1 MPRTRRSPGRFAP
14 MHHEHRRTPF
24 AAVCLV
30 GALSTAAGCAEP
42 PAGLAPAEDGPG
54 PKVVFDFARRPLPEI
69 PLPNDLA
76 TRPDASS
83 PTGKRI
89 NASMVA
95 PTNIEATAR
104 RRIDELSGWGTYQAI
119 TVSFDAPIDVADV
132 WKRHRDY
139 QAPGGRDYGF
149 EDDAVFVIDVTP
161 GSPGFGRPVPL
172 DLGEGNFPVLLRT
185 PQQYWEHDPKT
196 ITKALVFETYE
207 EDWNQNGVMDPG
219 EDLDLDGVLDH
230 PNLHPVQ
237 DGDPTTLD
245 PNRDV
250 VGSYEYQTNTLIM
263 KPILPLR
270 EKTTY
275 AVVITKRVRDFDGN
289 PVRSPFEAINHAD
302 QTRDLAPLEDAL
314 DDLGL
319 GLGDVAFAWTFTTQD
334 NTGDL
339 VAVRNGLYGAGPL
352 AWLAEDNP
360 PELTHLS
367 KMVDEVDPDGNP
379 VENRYLL
386 TPERMQPLLQPLAE
400 AAFGGFGNFTTER
413 IEANQSY
420 YAYHV
425 SGRFRTPYFLD
436 LEDEGNLDARAW
448 PADLFDEGLR
458 ARMQAEDPETGEKH
472 YREVQFFCSIPKD
485 EYKKDPNAPA
495 PIVLYAHGYTSNKL
509 EPFGLAI
516 YGKFGLA
523 VCSID
528 AVGHGVNV
536 GDQLSLV
543 RLLLAGLKLS
553 SLEEALLSGRARD
566 LDGDGFLD
574 EGGDMFTAYQFRT
587 RDNLR
592 QTLVDWMTFVR
603 LLRTFGEG
611 TMVDVNGDG
620 VPETLGDFDG
630 DGDVDLGG
638 DTVPFFASG
647 TSLGGLISSALSGI
661 EPKVIAAAP
670 ISGGAGLVDLAVRSE
685 QGGVVEALML
695 RLAGP
700 QIVGEPTAD
709 GGAMRIYQL
718 VPRDNEDVR
727 FTVAIRPEVQP
738 GDTVMVTNLRT
749 GDARCARV
757 MPNEPPPG
765 YESYVGWP
773 KASNCADND
782 PPGTCRTCDPGT
794 AGTYACDLAGTFR
807 VGVPADAGD
816 PLRIDVFA
824 GGDAVEVEP
833 DERQCTAKEDAELR
847 VTVDTFEVAG
857 TYRCGTDP
865 LLEDG
870 TPLPNGQFCRHFAVG
885 DELVALED
893 GYGFQR
899 ATPILRKFTNLA
911 QMIVEPADPA
921 VYAVHYS
928 REPLTFDEGDGP
940 FEAPPANVFNVVTI
954 GDPNVPVNVGV
965 AIAKVAGFIELFE
978 PDDRYGKTRN
988 RVLIDEGVQEGIP
1001 WLAVKGPAWG
1011 PVLVD
1016 ADVLSGCDNG
1026 PMEVCPDDGLM
1037 APRLSPPL
1045 RIVLDTPGTE
1055 DGKSGIVFPMTDEF
1069 NGVHGFPPP
1078 GIFDAPFDVGQYMI
1092 HQLGWFFRTEGT
1104 QVRYDPCMGEGV
1116 AACPWI
1122 PPVPAGP

>member
-1 MPRTRRSPGRFAP
+1 MPNAP
-14 MHHEHRRTPF
+14 SNLGLFRPVRLLSVCV
-24 AAVCLV
+24 AVC
-30 GALSTAAGCAEP
+30 AAAGCAEP
-42 PAGLAPAEDGPG
+42 PKGLAPAGDGDGPEI
-54 PKVVFDFARRPLPEI
+54 VFDFARKPLPEI

-76 TRPDASS
+76 TRPDPTS

-95 PTNIEATAR
+95 PTNLEATAR
-104 RRIDELSGWGTYQAI
+104 RRIDELSGWGAYQTI
-119 TVSFDAPIDVADV
+119 TVSFDAPIDVADL

-139 QAPGGRDYGF
+139 LAPGGRDYGF
-149 EDDAVFVIDVTP
+149 EDDAIFVVDVTP
-161 GSPGFGRPVPL
+161 GSPTYGQPVPL
-172 DLGEGNFPVLLRT
+172 DFGEGNFPVLLRT
-185 PQQYWEHDPKT
+185 PNQYWEHDPKT
-196 ITKALVFETYE
+196 ITKALALETYE
-207 EDWNQNGVMDPG
+207 EDRDQDGEMDPG

-230 PNLHPVQ
+230 PNVHPAQ

-245 PNRDV
+245 PNRDL
-250 VGSYEYQTNTLIM
+250 VGGYEYQTNTLM
-263 KPILPLR
+263 FKPILPLR

-275 AVVITKRVRDFDGN
+275 AVVITKRVRDFEGN
-289 PVRSPFEAINHAD
+289 PVRSPFEYVNHTD
-302 QTRDLAPLEDAL
+302 QTDDLAPLEDVMG
-314 DDLGL
+314 DLGL
-319 GLGDVAFAWTFTTQD
+319 SLDDVAFAWSFTTQD
-334 NTGDL
+334 STGDL
-339 VAVRNGLYGAGPL
+339 VAIRNGMYGAGPL

-367 KMVDEVDPDGNP
+367 MMVDEEDPDGNP
-379 VENRYLL
+379 VANRYIL
-386 TPERMQPLLQPLAE
+386 TPERMQPLLQPFAE
-400 AAFGGFGNFTTER
+400 AAFGNLGTFTTDV
-413 IEANQSY
+413 IEENQSY
-420 YAYHV
+420 YAYHI

-448 PADLFDEGLR
+448 PANLFGPSLR
-458 ARMQAEDPETGEKH
+458 ERMKGTDPLSGEPH
-472 YREVQFFCSIPKD
+472 YREVQFFCSIPRD
-485 EYKKDPNAPA
+485 EYKKDPDAPA
-495 PIVLYAHGYTSNKL
+495 PVVLYAHGYTSNKL

-528 AVGHGVNV
+528 AVAHGVNV
-536 GDQLSLV
+536 GDQLSQV
-543 RLLLAGLKLS
+543 RFLLAALRLS

-566 LDGDGFLD
+566 LDGDGMLD
-574 EGGDMFTAYQFRT
+574 EGADMFTAYQFRT

-592 QTLVDWMTFVR
+592 QTLVDWMTLVR

-611 TMVDVNGDG
+611 TMVDVDGDG
-620 VPETLGDFDG
+620 TPETLGDFDG

-638 DTVPFFASG
+638 DDVPFFASG

-670 ISGGAGLVDLAVRSE
+670 ISGGAGLVDLAIRSE

-700 QIVGEPTAD
+700 QLVGEPTAD
-709 GGAMRIYQL
+709 GSAMRIYQL
-718 VPRDNEDVR
+718 VPRDNEDYR
-727 FTVAIRPEVQP
+727 HTVAIRPEIQP
-738 GDTVMVTNLRT
+738 GDTVMLTNLRT

-757 MPNEPPPG
+757 MPDDPPPG
-765 YESYVGWP
+765 YEDFRGWP

-782 PPGTCRTCDPGT
+782 PAGTCRTCPEGT
-794 AGTYACDLAGTFR
+794 AGTYACDLARTFR

-816 PLRIDVFA
+816 PLRLDVFV
-824 GGDAVEVEP
+824 GPDAVEVEP
-833 DERQCTAKEDAELR
+833 DERQCTAKEDAEIR
-847 VTVDTFEVAG
+847 VTVDTFEVG
-857 TYRCGTDP
+857 GSYRCGADENGQP
-865 LLEDG
+865 VLEDG
-870 TPLPNGQFCRHFAVG
+870 APLPNGQICRHLPEG
-885 DELVALED
+885 EELVALED

-899 ATPILRKFTNLA
+899 ATPVLRKFTNLA
-911 QMIVEPADPA
+911 QIIVEPADPA

-928 REPLTFDEGDGP
+928 REPLTFMEGDEE
-940 FEAPPANVFNVVTI
+940 FTAPPANVFNVTTI

-978 PDDRYGKTRN
+978 PDERYGKTRN
-988 RVLIDEGVQEGIP
+988 RVIIDEGIQEGIP
-1001 WLAVKGPAWG
+1001 WLEVKGPEWG

-1026 PMEVCPDDGLM
+1026 PMEVCPEDGLM

-1045 RIVLDTPGTE
+1045 RIVIDTPGSE

-1078 GIFDAPFDVGQYMI
+1078 GIFDAPFDVGQFMI

-1104 QVRYDPCMGEGV
+1104 EVRYDHCMGEGV

-1122 PPVPAGP
+1122 PPPPAP